1 MCYKSKEMTIPS
13 SNWLLLLLPGSRRE
27 GIEILGSKGFVAVS
41 IFKAGVYPL
50 PTAPLL
56 TLLQG

>member
-1 MCYKSKEMTIPS
+1 MCYKSKEMTNNPQLQLAFIVAS
-13 SNWLLLLLPGSRRE
+13 WQKE

-50 PTAPLL
+50 PQLL
-56 TLLQG
+56 C